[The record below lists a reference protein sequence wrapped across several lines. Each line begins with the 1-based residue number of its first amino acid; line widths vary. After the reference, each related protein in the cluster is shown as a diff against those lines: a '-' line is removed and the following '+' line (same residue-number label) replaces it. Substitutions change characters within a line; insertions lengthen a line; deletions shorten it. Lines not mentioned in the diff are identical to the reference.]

1 MKFDAALLAGGRS
14 SRMRQDK
21 ALLDWHGQPLWLV
34 QMHKLASLQPEHLF
48 IASRSEQALQT
59 SFDHDLPSS
68 DAPIT
73 FVNDPPDEDC
83 GPIGA
88 IARCLRLASSHLLVL
103 AVDMPVMTAAFLREH
118 LLTKASEAKSLV
130 CRGTHGFEAL
140 AAIYAPSA
148 LPFFEAASI
157 SGRFALQPLLAE
169 LVGAG
174 LCDVVELHGGEEP
187 FFANANTPEEAE
199 RLLHFQI

>member
-21 ALLDWHGQPLWLV
+21 ALLDWHGRPMWLV
-34 QMHKLASLQPEHLF
+34 QTHKLASLRPAHLF

-59 SFDHDLPSS
+59 FFENDPTLESPV
-68 DAPIT
+68 T
-73 FVNDPPDEDC
+73 FVNDPPDENC

-88 IARCLRLASSHLLVL
+88 IARCLRLASSPLLVL

-118 LLTKASEAKSLV
+118 LLTKAGEAKSVV
-130 CRGTHGFEAL
+130 CRGSHGFEAL
-140 AAIYAPSA
+140 AAVYAPSA

-187 FFANANTPEEAE
+187 FFANANTPEEVE